1 MLTYH
6 PALWA
11 PLLPEGGEFK
21 ILPTLGSAF
30 SILNFRFFLSV
41 PDIMSNLAVSTITK
55 ALTKQFIIKINEN
68 YSIS

>member
-1 MLTYH
+1 MLTYR

-41 PDIMSNLAVSTITK
+41 PDIMSNLAVSTTRRR
-55 ALTKQFIIKINEN
+55 
-68 YSIS
+68 